1 MCLRV
6 LGKES
11 VRGRSPLYIK
21 HSEIRQQETD
31 PLTFTLDMGV
41 YNAVTGANMGKKEV
55 ICVQYCKLAYPD

>member
-6 LGKES
+6 LGKEP

-21 HSEIRQQETD
+21 HREIRQQETD

-41 YNAVTGANMGKKEV
+41 YNAVTESNKEKKSNLCTV
-55 ICVQYCKLAYPD
+55 L

>member
-11 VRGRSPLYIK
+11 VKGCSPLYIK
-21 HSEIRQQETD
+21 HGEIRKQETE

-41 YNAVTGANMGKKEV
+41 HNAVTEANKGKKSHLCTV
-55 ICVQYCKLAYPD
+55 L